1 MWSLSLLVGYLG
13 VAAGIAAYSL
23 RHRIASGHTR
33 AAGTGREAEPAEVA
47 YLNGGPDLAVT
58 ASLGALGLLGVVE
71 SRSAELSTRAPL
83 PADAGPLDRAVHA
96 AAARGVPARTLRTDP
111 GVTAVLDLVHEAVVA
126 AGWLRPEADRRRVR
140 RGAWLMYG
148 LALIGLTLIGL
159 TAGGAGADGG
169 GPDLAG
175 FSATIVVAVIGTAL
189 AVVPRATRA
198 GQRVV
203 RAAERAHGHLRS
215 TMDPSWT
222 TYGIRGAA
230 MAVALYGPDLL
241 WTAAPVFAG
250 RIGIVESAA
259 RRRPRVVRRSAGAAG
274 AGPADGGGGDCGDG
288 CGGCGE

>member
-1 MWSLSLLVGYLG
+1 MWSLSLLGGYLG

-96 AAARGVPARTLRTDP
+96 AAARGVPARTLGTDP
-111 GVTAVLDLVHEAVVA
+111 GVTAVLDQVHEAVVA

-148 LALIGLTLIGL
+148 LALVGLALVGL
-159 TAGGAGADGG
+159 AAGVAGAD

-175 FSATIVVAVIGTAL
+175 VSATIVVAVTGTAL
-189 AVVPRATRA
+189 AVVPRVTRA

-241 WTAAPVFAG
+241 WRAAPVFAG
-250 RIGIVESAA
+250 RMGIVESAA

-274 AGPADGGGGDCGDG
+274 AGSADGGGDCGG
-288 CGGCGE
+288 GGGGCGE